1 MNDLNIVLSGL
12 KNEDKS
18 TFDILNFL
26 VKKKQNQ
33 KTLIIMIWLNG

>member
-1 MNDLNIVLSGL
+1 MENDMNDLNIVLSGL

-26 VKKKQNQ
+26 VKKK
-33 KTLIIMIWLNG
+33 T